1 MKKKKV
7 KVLSIC
13 ALVFSLLP
21 LATFI
26 PTFLGVTLTNGIQ
39 TVWAGTNIL
48 FILVGLVL
56 SIICVRHAENRRVL
70 NILSTIIS
78 IFWLLLMTGIIAFA
92 VLLTFKS

>member
-39 TVWAGTNIL
+39 TVWAGVTTH
-48 FILVGLVL
+48 FI
-56 SIICVRHAENRRVL
+56 
-70 NILSTIIS
+70 
-78 IFWLLLMTGIIAFA
+78 
-92 VLLTFKS
+92 

>member
-26 PTFLGVTLTNGIQ
+26 PTFLGVT
-39 TVWAGTNIL
+39 VWAGTNIL
-48 FILVGLVL
+48 FILVGLLL
-56 SIICVRHAENRRVL
+56 SIICVRHAENRSVL

-78 IFWLLLMTGIIAFA
+78 IFWLLLMSGIIAFA

>member
-7 KVLSIC
+7 KVFSIC
-13 ALVFSLLP
+13 ALVFSLFP

-26 PTFLGVTLTNGIQ
+26 PTFLGVTLTNGMQ

-48 FILVGLVL
+48 FILVGLLL
-56 SIICVRHAENRRVL
+56 SIICVRHAENRSVL

-78 IFWLLLMTGIIAFA
+78 IFWLLLMSGIIAFA